1 MRAQT
6 SFLTRLPSP
15 QATGE
20 ENAWLSYFTTQR
32 VYASLSLPAPKTNTI
47 TSSAGKQGSHICGK
61 KNLSW
66 FRVTGLRSE
75 PTVTRSVFVPFLTHF
90 KSPFVL
96 FCFFLWAALVP
107 YWPLVTSRGHQGVWG
122 WPSAASGIHSQWLA
136 HSGLHTEREREK
148 KRKTKRLKY
157 TMLSFWVLGE

>member
-47 TSSAGKQGSHICGK
+47 TSSAGKQGRHICGK
-61 KNLSW
+61 K
-66 FRVTGLRSE
+66 
-75 PTVTRSVFVPFLTHF
+75 SVMGHGAQIRTNGSSLCVCSISDSFQITFCSLFL
-90 KSPFVL
+90 
-96 FCFFLWAALVP
+96 FFLWAALVP
-107 YWPLVTSRGHQGVWG
+107 YWPLVTSRGHRGVWG

-136 HSGLHTEREREK
+136 HSGLHREREREK
-148 KRKTKRLKY
+148 KGKQRD
-157 TMLSFWVLGE
+157 